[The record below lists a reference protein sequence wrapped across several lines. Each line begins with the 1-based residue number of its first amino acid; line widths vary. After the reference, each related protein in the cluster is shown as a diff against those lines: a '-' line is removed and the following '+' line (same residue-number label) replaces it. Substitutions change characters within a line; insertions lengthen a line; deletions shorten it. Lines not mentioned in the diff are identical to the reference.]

1 MKLPEKGHRDPDW
14 RVTPSIGNLEARSW
28 QVQASMGNHGK
39 YWDKV
44 LRSGLKDG
52 VTDQG
57 KTVGGDAESCPWKTR
72 IRLDRESG
80 KAEGTRTKQG
90 FGSYNETTARLGC
103 KEALP
108 MLELGCSLREDEH
121 L

>member
-1 MKLPEKGHRDPDW
+1 MKLPEKGHRDPDR
-14 RVTPSIGNLEARSW
+14 RVTPSTGNLEARSR
-28 QVQASMGNHGK
+28 QVQASMGNHCK

-44 LRSGLKDG
+44 LRPGLKDE
-52 VTDQG
+52 VLDQS

-72 IRLDRESG
+72 IRLGRESG
-80 KAEGTRTKQG
+80 KAKGAGTKEG
-90 FGSYNETTARLGC
+90 FGSYNQTAARLGC

-108 MLELGCSLREDEH
+108 LLELGCSLREDEH